1 MHIAIL
7 EDEYILAQHTQD
19 LLQNAQHTAEI
30 FTSGKALLKALQRQT
45 FDMLVLDWN
54 VPDLSGIRVL
64 QHVREE
70 LNSAIPVLF
79 LTSRQF
85 EQEIVYALTCGAD
98 DYCAKPL
105 RENEFMARIAAL
117 GRRAY
122 KNDGQN
128 TSLQKLTGY
137 TFNRLDN
144 TVQWI
149 SQGNHQVAKLSEK
162 EFNLA
167 LFLFENTGRS
177 LSRKRLMTH
186 IWGRD
191 DDACSRTL
199 DVHISQIRIKLDL
212 SATSRLLRLKA
223 IHGFGYRIISAE
235 SSSDEFRTSTPL

>member
-144 TVQWI
+144 TVQWT
-149 SQGNHQVAKLSEK
+149 SQGMPSR
-162 EFNLA
+162 NLPMP
-167 LFLFENTGRS
+167 TPRW
-177 LSRKRLMTH
+177 RRLH
-186 IWGRD
+186 
-191 DDACSRTL
+191 
-199 DVHISQIRIKLDL
+199 
-212 SATSRLLRLKA
+212 TSRHHRMCYRQQLQRRRQNSTGPHLLPPVGLKG
-223 IHGFGYRIISAE
+223 HQ
-235 SSSDEFRTSTPL
+235 PLMPCVVSQLATFHLT

>member
-1 MHIAIL
+1 MNTMHIAIL
-7 EDEYILAQHTQD
+7 EDEYILALHTQD
-19 LLQNAQHTAEI
+19 LLHQAEHTVEI
-30 FTSGKALLKALQRQT
+30 FTTGKALLKALQRDT
-45 FDMLVLDWN
+45 FDLLILDWN
-54 VPDLSGIRVL
+54 VPDISGIKVL
-64 QHVREE
+64 RHVREE
-70 LNSAIPVLF
+70 LNSKIPVLF

-85 EQEIVYALTCGAD
+85 EQEIVYALSCGAD
-98 DYCAKPL
+98 DYCAKPV
-105 RENEFMARIAAL
+105 RENEFMARVAAL

-122 KNDGQN
+122 SPDAQN
-128 TSLQKLTGY
+128 TTTHKLWGY

-144 TVQWI
+144 TVQWT
-149 SQGNHQVAKLSEK
+149 SRGQEQHTKLSEK

-212 SATSRLLRLKA
+212 SATSQLLPLKA
-223 IHGFGYRIISAE
+223 IHGFGYRIITAE
-235 SSSDEFRTSTPL
+235 STSDV

>member
-1 MHIAIL
+1 
-7 EDEYILAQHTQD
+7 
-19 LLQNAQHTAEI
+19 LLI
-30 FTSGKALLKALQRQT
+30 
-45 FDMLVLDWN
+45 LDWN
-54 VPDLSGIRVL
+54 VPDISGIKVL

-70 LNSAIPVLF
+70 LNCKMPVLF

-85 EQEIVYALTCGAD
+85 EQEIVYALSCGAD
-98 DYCAKPL
+98 DYCAKPV
-105 RENEFMARIAAL
+105 RENEFMARVAAL

-122 KNDGQN
+122 SPETQS
-128 TSLQKLTGY
+128 TTTYKLWGY

-144 TVQWI
+144 SVQWI
-149 SQGNHQVAKLSEK
+149 SQGQEQHTKLSEK

-191 DDACSRTL
+191 DDTCSRTL

-212 SATSRLLRLKA
+212 SATSKLLRLKA
-223 IHGFGYRIISAE
+223 IHGFGYRIITAE
-235 SSSDEFRTSTPL
+235 STSDV